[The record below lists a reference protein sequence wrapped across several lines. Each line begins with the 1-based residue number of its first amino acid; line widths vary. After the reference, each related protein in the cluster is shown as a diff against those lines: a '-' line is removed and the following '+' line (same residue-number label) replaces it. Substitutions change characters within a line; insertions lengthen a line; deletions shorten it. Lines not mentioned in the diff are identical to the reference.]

1 MNTTTSEP
9 ISVPPCSRCA
19 ATHVVRNGVN
29 SVGTPTFRCRT
40 CGHRFVA
47 NPRKGP
53 IPEDQRSLIRRLLR
67 ERLSLRAIVRIV
79 GVSRSWLQ
87 RFVNALYAATPRE
100 PGPLKKKAGQVRIEV
115 DEMWSFIGKKEEPWW
130 VWTAQDSRTRQV
142 VGMAVG
148 ERDEFTAR
156 CLWESLPTE
165 YRERAIVATDLL
177 PVYEAVVP
185 ERWHATGE
193 KGSGLTN
200 HIERFFG
207 TVRQRCARFVRKT
220 LSFSRKMENHVGA
233 LWYFIRQ
240 YNLCRA

>member
-1 MNTTTSEP
+1 MNTPTSEP

-233 LWYFIRQ
+233 LWYFIRH
-240 YNLCRA
+240 YNLRRA